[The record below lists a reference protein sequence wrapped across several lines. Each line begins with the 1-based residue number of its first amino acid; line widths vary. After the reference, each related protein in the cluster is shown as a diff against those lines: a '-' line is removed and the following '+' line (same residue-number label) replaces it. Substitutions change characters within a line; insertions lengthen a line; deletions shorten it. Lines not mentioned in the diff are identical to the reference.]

1 MEADRGVLQDEK
13 EKLLGHKKVLIEEVY
28 RLRNMVASMEEN

>member
-1 MEADRGVLQDEK
+1 MESEKGTLHEDK

-28 RLRNMVASMEEN
+28 RLRGLVA